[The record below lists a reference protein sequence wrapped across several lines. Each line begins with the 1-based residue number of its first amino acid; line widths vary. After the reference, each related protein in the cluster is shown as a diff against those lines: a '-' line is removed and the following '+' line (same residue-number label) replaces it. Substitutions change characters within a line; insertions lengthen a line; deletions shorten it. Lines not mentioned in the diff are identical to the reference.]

1 MAEQEQ
7 EAPIPLETG
16 PVQLP
21 EKLVGQPLAAAMRAD
36 AAAKVVLQQQFGAL
50 TASEAGA
57 RAGLDPECLH
67 DFRVAVRR
75 TRTALG
81 QIRDVF
87 PKKALERF
95 RDGFAWLGEVTGPT
109 RDLDVYLLHFPDY
122 QARLPPAVQGDL
134 QPLHDFLRRHQKNEQ
149 AALVKALDSHR
160 YRQLMQ
166 GWRDFL
172 AAEVPA
178 KTSLANAMRPVR
190 EVAGEQI
197 ARVYRRVVKQGKAIT
212 KASPATDLHQLRR
225 SCKKLRYLLEFFQP
239 LYPPQKVGKLIK
251 DLKLLQ
257 ENLGAFQDLEVQ
269 GAALRQFSQQ
279 MVDEGETPAATLIAM
294 GMLVAGLGEQQQRV
308 RKEFKAHFAGFCR
321 KKNRRIF
328 AKLFPPPAKAPAAPE
343 AA

>member
-1 MAEQEQ
+1 
-7 EAPIPLETG
+7 
-16 PVQLP
+16 
-21 EKLVGQPLAAAMRAD
+21 MRAD
-36 AAAKVVLQQQFGAL
+36 AAAKAVLLQQFGAL
-50 TASEAGA
+50 MANEAGS
-57 RAGLDPECLH
+57 RADLDPEYLH

-95 RDGFAWLGEVTGPT
+95 RSGFAWLGEVTGPT

-122 QARLPPAVQGDL
+122 QARLPQAVQNDL
-134 QPLHDFLRRHQKNEQ
+134 QPLHDFLKSHQKKEQ
-149 AALVKALDSHR
+149 AALVKALDSNR
-160 YRQLMQ
+160 YRQLMH
-166 GWRDFL
+166 GWQAFL
-172 AAEVPA
+172 EADVPA
-178 KTSLANAMRPVR
+178 KTSLANARRPVS

-197 ARVYRRVVKQGKAIT
+197 ARVYRRVVRQGKAIT

-239 LYPPQKVGKLIK
+239 LYPVKKIEKLIK

-294 GMLVAGLGEQQQRV
+294 GMLVASLGEQQQRV
-308 RKEFKAHFAGFCR
+308 RKEFKTYFAGFCR
-321 KKNRRIF
+321 ERNRRLF
-328 AKLFPPPAKAPAAPE
+328 EKLFPPPKAPSVPG
-343 AA
+343 

>member
-1 MAEQEQ
+1 MAVQER
-7 EAPIPLETG
+7 EFLIPRDTCPAPP
-16 PVQLP
+16 P
-21 EKLVGQPLAAAMRAD
+21 EKLAGRPLDAAMRAD
-36 AAAKVVLQQQFGAL
+36 AAAKAVLLQQLGAL
-50 TASEAGA
+50 TANEAGA
-57 RAGLDPECLH
+57 RAGLDPEYLH

-87 PKKALERF
+87 PQKALERF
-95 RDGFAWLGEVTGPT
+95 RAGFAWLGEVTGPT

-122 QARLPPAVQGDL
+122 QARLPPAVQEDL
-134 QPLHDFLRRHQKNEQ
+134 QPLHNFLQRRQKKEQ

-160 YRQLMQ
+160 YRQLIQ
-166 GWRDFL
+166 GWQVFL
-172 AAEVPA
+172 EAEVPA

-197 ARVYRRVVKQGKAIT
+197 ARVYRRVVKEGKAIT
-212 KASPATDLHQLRR
+212 RTSPATDLHQLRK

-239 LYPPQKVGKLIK
+239 LYPPKKIKKLIK
-251 DLKLLQ
+251 ALKLLQ

-294 GMLVAGLGEQQQRV
+294 GMLVASLGEQQQRV
-308 RKEFKAHFAGFCR
+308 RKEFKSHFGMFR
-321 KKNRRIF
+321 RGKNRQRF
-328 AKLFPPPAKAPAAPE
+328 EKSFPPPRKASTAP
-343 AA
+343 